1 MKSPQ
6 LLEAGKIGHVT
17 YVLKGTI
24 YYETTLEAT
33 LVVNCHERKHQDS
46 KSKDPAIQKTQILTV
61 SLLWLKVPLI
71 LKVSP
76 PGIKVVRIIYLYDV
90 TTDAMN
96 CVHSRANKKQY

>member
-1 MKSPQ
+1 MNVSI
-6 LLEAGKIGHVT
+6 KI
-17 YVLKGTI
+17 
-24 YYETTLEAT
+24 
-33 LVVNCHERKHQDS
+33 KHQDS

-61 SLLWLKVPLI
+61 SLLWLI